1 MGDSCA
7 SIRVICCRR
16 PHRRRSCNSVITT
29 ALAAGMHWRGRNLL
43 TARPAPSPRSG
54 CAGPRGVSAR
64 PSAPLSSRPS
74 VSFAG
79 CAAPAR
85 PGGQTNA
92 IIRHGARWEPHAGY
106 AGPSADSPG
115 KGPGVAPACMPRPL
129 HNGGDDHFS
138 AARPAPLDSR
148 SEEAMTVMTSW
159 GHQPHQL
166 ARTAPWPAVAPA
178 TSPFRSVPMATVFT
192 SLCSQ
197 KAGHTVLLTGAHS
210 RVATQVL
217 ASGSTRAA
225 LALAARQANSSALAG
240 LKLATAARGAGRCG
254 PLQRHGRV
262 HNTLATP
269 RCAATR

>member
-29 ALAAGMHWRGRNLL
+29 ALAAGMHRRGRNLL
-43 TARPAPSPRSG
+43 TARPAPS
-54 CAGPRGVSAR
+54 PRGVSAR

-115 KGPGVAPACMPRPL
+115 KGPGVASACPGLPRPL

-166 ARTAPWPAVAPA
+166 ARTAPVARRGARDLPV
-178 TSPFRSVPMATVFT
+178 PFRSHGDRVHFAVQPEGRLKVR
-192 SLCSQ
+192 L
-197 KAGHTVLLTGAHS
+197 GRAHS
-210 RVATQVL
+210 
-217 ASGSTRAA
+217 AA
-225 LALAARQANSSALAG
+225 HRS
-240 LKLATAARGAGRCG
+240 
-254 PLQRHGRV
+254 P
-262 HNTLATP
+262 
-269 RCAATR
+269 